1 MQNIIDDA
9 KEFIRNIFEN
19 DYSGHDYFHS
29 LRVYDTARKLAEREK
44 ADIKI
49 VSLAALLHDVDDR
62 KLSPQTCENKEN
74 AVEFLKCKNIS
85 ESDIRKICD
94 IMLEW
99 NCEEEIC

>member
-9 KEFIRNIFEN
+9 KSYIKIIFEN

-29 LRVYDTARKLAEREK
+29 LRVYDIARKLAEKEE

-62 KLSPQTCENKEN
+62 KLSPQTYENKEN
-74 AVEFLKCKNIS
+74 AIKFLTKVSKNS
-85 ESDIRKICD
+85 PSSTGGR
-94 IMLEW
+94 
-99 NCEEEIC
+99 